1 MLKKSRKII
10 SVLVAVVLLFNL
22 SFSYSTAII
31 APETA
36 VISKNK
42 ISEELAKAMETM
54 DDDDTVSVMVWF
66 EDIDTE
72 AISAKAEKNVGYTQE
87 DIKKAEDAVPAIN
100 EAVFD
105 LSGTAYTTAINDYKE
120 ATKAER
126 LEVLKMQNDLTY
138 TKRQLCKEAYTK
150 YNTEQVGIAKISNS
164 SITFKSS
171 FSPIVIADLTTNE
184 LFDLSEKENIFFIGL
199 NDAGEQEPE
208 LSYAVPAIQAD
219 YTRDTLGFDGYGVK
233 IGLLD
238 VGNVGSHSELTSSQ
252 ITNIFPNG
260 TIEEH
265 STKTARIICGSN
277 GVAPNAQ
284 VFATYIDTS
293 EGRTVYTEIE
303 RLINQGVSVI
313 NYSMGDKTRSSYYT
327 EYEKWLDHVAHQHKV
342 TFVKSA
348 GNKGID
354 SVVTPPGLA
363 YNVITVGGTDTKL
376 TSNRSD
382 DTMYNISESTGSSS
396 ANGGTAGCAKPD
408 FLAHAVMWSGNPVD
422 RGTSLAAPM
431 VTGLIAQMIE
441 YKPTIAT
448 SPALIKAILT
458 VSTDKKVLPGGNSAV
473 SEEWAGTITAQQ
485 GAGQVN
491 AKNAM
496 STLGKNRYATGTMS
510 SGTVSKTFTVSSS
523 DSWIRYSVAWTR
535 RNTVSGTHTGG
546 GYTTAVAPN
555 LKLQVYNPSNT
566 SMGLSNIP
574 TSSVELV
581 HFTVG
586 STGTHTAK
594 ITRMDSGTNTFD
606 YAVAWH

>member
-36 VISKNK
+36 VTSKNK

-54 DDDDTVSVMVWF
+54 EDDDTVSVMVWF

-105 LSGTAYTTAINDYKE
+105 LSGTAYTKAINDYKE

-138 TKRQLCKEAYTK
+138 TKRQLCKDAYLK
-150 YNTEQVGIAKISNS
+150 NNTEQAQTAEISES
-164 SITFKSS
+164 SITYKSF
-171 FSPIVIADLTTNE
+171 FSPVVVANLTSKRIIELSKKNNIVYIGFNDE
-184 LFDLSEKENIFFIGL
+184 SVEKE
-199 NDAGEQEPE
+199 Q
-208 LSYAVPAIQAD
+208 LSYAMSAIQTD

-233 IGLLD
+233 
-238 VGNVGSHSELTSSQ
+238 VGIYDEGSVASHSELSSSN
-252 ITNIFPNG
+252 ITNIYPNG
-260 TIEEH
+260 ETKPH
-265 STKTARIICGSN
+265 STKVARIICGSN

-284 VFATYIDTS
+284 IFATYVP
-293 EGRTVYTEIE
+293 EGSSKMKEVE

-313 NYSMGDKTRSSYYT
+313 NYSMGLDRDSSNYYT
-327 EYEKWLDHVAHQHKV
+327 DYEKWIDHVANQHKV
-342 TFVKSA
+342 TMVIAA
-348 GNKGID
+348 GNGGIA
-354 SVVTPPGLA
+354 SNVTIPGLA

-376 TSNRSD
+376 TNNRND
-382 DTMYNISESTGSSS
+382 DTMYNVEPDKGSAS

-408 FLAHAVMWSGNPVD
+408 FLAPAVMWSGD
-422 RGTSLAAPM
+422 RGTSFAAPM

-448 SPALIKAILT
+448 NPALIKAILT

-535 RNTVSGTHTGG
+535 RNTVSGTHPSG
-546 GYTTAVAPN
+546 GYTTAIAPN
-555 LKLQVYNPSNT
+555 LKLQLYNPSNT

>member
-36 VISKNK
+36 VTSKNK

-72 AISAKAEKNVGYTQE
+72 AISVKAEKNVGYTQE
-87 DIKKAEDAVPAIN
+87 DIKKAEDAIPAIN
-100 EAVFD
+100 ETVFD
-105 LSGTAYTTAINDYKE
+105 LSGSAYTKAINNYKE
-120 ATKAER
+120 STKAER
-126 LEVLKMQNDLTY
+126 LEVLKMQNTLTY
-138 TKRQLCKEAYTK
+138 TNRQLCKEAYYK
-150 YNTEQVGIAKISNS
+150 NNTEQAQTAEISES
-164 SITFKSS
+164 SITYKSF
-171 FSPIVIADLTTNE
+171 FSPVVVANLTSKRIIELSKKNNIVYIGFNDE
-184 LFDLSEKENIFFIGL
+184 SVEKG
-199 NDAGEQEPE
+199 Q
-208 LSYAVPAIQAD
+208 LSYAVSAIQTD

-233 IGLLD
+233 
-238 VGNVGSHSELTSSQ
+238 VGIYDEGSVASHSELSSSN
-252 ITNIFPNG
+252 ITNIYPNG
-260 TIEEH
+260 ETKPH
-265 STKTARIICGSN
+265 STKVARIICGSN

-284 VFATYIDTS
+284 IFATYVP
-293 EGRTVYTEIE
+293 EGSSKMKEVE

-313 NYSMGDKTRSSYYT
+313 NYSMGLDRDSSDYYT
-327 EYEKWLDHVAHQHKV
+327 DYEKWIDHVANQHKV
-342 TFVKSA
+342 TMVIAA
-348 GNKGID
+348 GNDGIA
-354 SVVTPPGLA
+354 SNVIIPGLA
-363 YNVITVGGTDTKL
+363 YNAITVGGTDTKL
-376 TSNRSD
+376 TNNRND
-382 DTMYNISESTGSSS
+382 DTMYNVEPDKGSAS

-408 FLAHAVMWSGNPVD
+408 FLAPAVMWSGGSGD
-422 RGTSLAAPM
+422 RGTSFAAPM

-448 SPALIKAILT
+448 NPALIKAILT

-535 RNTVSGTHTGG
+535 RNTVSGTHPSG

>member
-10 SVLVAVVLLFNL
+10 SVLVTVVLLFNL

-36 VISKNK
+36 VTSKNK
-42 ISEELAKAMETM
+42 ISEELAITMETM

-72 AISAKAEKNVGYTQE
+72 SISAKAEKNIGYTQE

-105 LSGTAYTTAINDYKE
+105 LSGSAYTKAINNYKE
-120 ATKAER
+120 STKAER

-138 TKRQLCKEAYTK
+138 AKRQLFKEAYLK
-150 YNTEQVGIAKISNS
+150 NNTEQAQTAGISES
-164 SITFKSS
+164 LITYKSF
-171 FSPIVIADLTTNE
+171 FSPVVVANLTSKRIIELSKKNNIVYIGFNDESVENE
-184 LFDLSEKENIFFIGL
+184 
-199 NDAGEQEPE
+199 Q
-208 LSYAVPAIQAD
+208 LSYAMPAIQTD

-233 IGLLD
+233 
-238 VGNVGSHSELTSSQ
+238 VGIYDSGSVASHSELSSSN
-252 ITNIFPNG
+252 ITNIYPNG
-260 TIEEH
+260 ETKPH
-265 STKTARIICGSN
+265 STKVARIICGSN

-284 VFATYIDTS
+284 IFATYVP
-293 EGRTVYTEIE
+293 EGSSKMKEVE

-313 NYSMGDKTRSSYYT
+313 NYSMGLDRDSSDYYT
-327 EYEKWLDHVAHQHKV
+327 DYEKWIDHVANQHKV
-342 TFVKSA
+342 TMVIAA
-348 GNKGID
+348 GNGGIA
-354 SVVTPPGLA
+354 SNVIIPGLA
-363 YNVITVGGTDTKL
+363 YNAITVGGTDTKL
-376 TSNRSD
+376 TNSRTD
-382 DTMYNISESTGSSS
+382 DTMYNVEPDKGSAC

-408 FLAHAVMWSGNPVD
+408 FLAPAVMWSGGPED
-422 RGTSLAAPM
+422 RGTSFAAPM

-448 SPALIKAILT
+448 NPALIKAILT

-473 SEEWAGTITAQQ
+473 SETWAGTITAQQ

-496 STLGKNRYATGTMS
+496 STLGKNRYTTGTMS

-546 GYTTAVAPN
+546 GYATAVAPN
-555 LKLQVYNPSNT
+555 LKLQVFNPSNT
-566 SMGLSNIP
+566 SMGVSNIT

-586 STGTHTAK
+586 TTGTHTAK

>member
-1 MLKKSRKII
+1 MLKKSRKTI
-10 SVLVAVVLLFNL
+10 SVLVAIALLFNL

-36 VISKNK
+36 VTSKNK
-42 ISEELAKAMETM
+42 ISEELAIVMETM

-72 AISAKAEKNVGYTQE
+72 TISTKAEKSVGYTQE

-105 LSGTAYTTAINDYKE
+105 LSGTAYTKAINDYKE

-138 TKRQLCKEAYTK
+138 TKRHLFKEAYSK
-150 YNTEQVGIAKISNS
+150 NNAEQARTAEISES
-164 SITFKSS
+164 SITYKSF
-171 FSPIVIADLTTNE
+171 FSPVVVVNLTSME
-184 LFDLSEKENIFFIGL
+184 IIELSEKNNIVYIGF
-199 NDAGEQEPE
+199 NDNTAEKDE
-208 LSYAVPAIQAD
+208 LSYAMSAIQAD
-219 YTRDTLGFDGYGVK
+219 YTRNTLGFDGYGVK
-233 IGLLD
+233 
-238 VGNVGSHSELTSSQ
+238 VGIYDGGNIASHSELSSSQ
-252 ITNIFPNG
+252 ITNIYPNG
-260 TIEEH
+260 TTSQH
-265 STKTARIICGSN
+265 ATKVARIICGSN

-284 VFATYIDTS
+284 VFATY
-293 EGRTVYTEIE
+293 VTEESTKMIEVE

-313 NYSMGDKTRSSYYT
+313 NYSKGTTRGSSGYYT
-327 EYEKWLDHVAHQHKV
+327 DYEKWIDHVAYQHKV
-342 TFVKSA
+342 TIVKSA
-348 GNKGID
+348 GNGGVGSD
-354 SVVTPPGLA
+354 VTIPGLA

-376 TSNRSD
+376 TNNRSD
-382 DTMYNISESTGSSS
+382 DTMYNVEPDKGSAS
-396 ANGGTAGCAKPD
+396 ANGGTLGCAKPD
-408 FLAHAVMWSGNPVD
+408 FLAPAVMWSGGTED
-422 RGTSLAAPM
+422 RGTSFAAPM

-448 SPALIKAILT
+448 NPALIKAILT

-510 SGTVSKTFTVSSS
+510 SGTISKTFTVSSS

-535 RNTVSGTHTGG
+535 RNTISSSHTGG
-546 GYTTAVAPN
+546 DYITAVSPN

-566 SMGLSNIP
+566 SMGLSNIS

-586 STGTHTAK
+586 TTGSHTAK

>member
-10 SVLVAVVLLFNL
+10 SVLVAIVLLFNL

-36 VISKNK
+36 VTSKNK
-42 ISEELAKAMETM
+42 ISEELALAIETM

-66 EDIDTE
+66 ENIDTE

-138 TKRQLCKEAYTK
+138 TKRQLFKEAYSK
-150 YNTEQVGIAKISNS
+150 YNSEQVRIAGISNS
-164 SITFKSS
+164 SITFKSTL
-171 FSPIVIADLTTNE
+171 SPIVIADFTLVE
-184 LFDLSEKENIFFIGL
+184 LIGLLKKENIIFVDL
-199 NDAGEQEPE
+199 NDVGEFKPE
-208 LSYAVPAIQAD
+208 LSCAMSTVQAD

-238 VGNVGSHSELTSSQ
+238 GGNVGSHSELTSSQ

-260 TIEEH
+260 TISSH
-265 STKTARIICGSN
+265 ATTVARIICGSN

-284 VFATYIDTS
+284 MFATYMDS
-293 EGRTVYTEIE
+293 NAGRTIYSEVE

-313 NYSMGDKTRSSYYT
+313 NFSLGDDSPRTSYYD
-327 EYEKWLDHVAHQHKV
+327 EVEKWIDHVAYQHKV
-342 TFVKSA
+342 TFVKSS
-348 GNKGID
+348 GNGGVNSD
-354 SVVTPPGLA
+354 VTSPGLA
-363 YNVITVGGTDTKL
+363 YNIITVGGTDTQL
-376 TSNRSD
+376 TNNRND
-382 DTMYNISESTGSSS
+382 DTLLSDSAAEGSASG
-396 ANGGTAGCAKPD
+396 NGGTSGCAKPD
-408 FLAHAVMWSGNPVD
+408 FLAPGVMWSDNT
-422 RGTSLAAPM
+422 RGTSLSAPM

-448 SPALIKAILT
+448 NPALIKAILT
-458 VSTDKKVLPGGNSAV
+458 VSTDKKVLPGASPAV

-535 RNTVSGTHTGG
+535 RNTISGTHTGG

-586 STGTHTAK
+586 TTGTHTAK

>member
-22 SFSYSTAII
+22 SFSSSTAIV

-36 VISKNK
+36 VTSKNK

-105 LSGTAYTTAINDYKE
+105 LSGTAYTKAINDYKE
-120 ATKAER
+120 ATKTER

-138 TKRQLCKEAYTK
+138 TKRQLYKEAYFK
-150 YNTEQVGIAKISNS
+150 SNTEQAQTAEISES
-164 SITFKSS
+164 SITYKSF
-171 FSPIVIADLTTNE
+171 FSPVVIANLTINE
-184 LFDLSEKENIFFIGL
+184 IDKLTSKINVIYIGFNDNTEEKE
-199 NDAGEQEPE
+199 E
-208 LSYAVPAIQAD
+208 LVYAMSAIQTD

-233 IGLLD
+233 IGIYD
-238 VGNVGSHSELTSSQ
+238 GGNVDSHSELPSSQ
-252 ITNIFPNG
+252 ITNIYPNG
-260 TIEEH
+260 TPNSH
-265 STKTARIICGSN
+265 TTAVARIICGEN

-284 VFATYIDTS
+284 IFATYVPTGGTKMI
-293 EGRTVYTEIE
+293 EIE

-313 NYSMGDKTRSSYYT
+313 NYSMGAERPSLDYYT
-327 EYEKWLDHVAHQHKV
+327 DYEKWIDHIAYQHKV
-342 TFVKSA
+342 TIVKSS
-348 GNKGID
+348 GNGGVSSD
-354 SVVTPPGLA
+354 VTTPGLA
-363 YNVITVGGTDTKL
+363 YNIITVGGTDTKDT
-376 TSNRSD
+376 TSRSD
-382 DTMYNISESTGSSS
+382 DTLFNDTTTYGSSS
-396 ANGGTAGCAKPD
+396 GNGGTEGCAKPD
-408 FLAHAVMWSGNPVD
+408 FLAPADVVGWK
-422 RGTSLAAPM
+422 GTSMSAPF
-431 VTGLIAQMIE
+431 VTGIIAQMIE
-441 YKPTIAT
+441 YKPTIANN
-448 SPALIKAILT
+448 PALIKAILT

-473 SEEWAGTITAQQ
+473 SEAWAGTITAQQ

-496 STLGKNRYATGTMS
+496 ATLSKNRYATGTMS
-510 SGTVSKTFTVSSS
+510 SGTISKSFTVSSS

-555 LKLQVYNPSNT
+555 LKLQVYNSSNT

-586 STGTHTAK
+586 TTGTHTAK